1 MRVIHQHSGPLNYN
15 GVTYLNPTWRTERL
29 VFDYNVDTVV
39 VSVFI
44 TDGSRVDL
52 IDLDLRLH
60 AITEQNVILAIEN
73 WLEGNA

>member
-1 MRVIHQHSGPLNYN
+1 MRVEHKFSGPLNYN
-15 GVTYLNPTWRTERL
+15 GVTYLNPTWRTERF

>member
-1 MRVIHQHSGPLNYN
+1 V
-15 GVTYLNPTWRTERL
+15 E
-29 VFDYNVDTVV
+29 TVV

-44 TDGSRVDL
+44 SDGVRVDL